1 MINADDVFNGRFF
14 PNKQLKY
21 LFSDPTTSNI
31 IEEFEENEDLG
42 GAYYRNTCT
51 HNSDFAILEDET
63 GYIAAGSH
71 GIVRRGK
78 YTDKD
83 GIEKNGAFKIFIST
97 NNLINPY
104 EQKFILYNLMEI
116 KYGIELMK
124 SIPESVVH
132 IELVNS
138 CKILKSTEGEDNFL
152 QGNDIFIV
160 GMEYGESFI
169 DFLKKSDPN
178 TFSTILSQ
186 SMDAFGNLN
195 RHGYFHR
202 DVKLQN
208 IVLVNRNGSYTPVI
222 IDFGR
227 TEYFNDGGIEEN
239 VHNIPIDAFY
249 LGLNALHNLNLSV
262 DQTRG
267 IRADVFT
274 HKKNKKKIIV
284 DLCWKFY
291 RILDTF
297 QPGNVDN
304 LIIYFA
310 SDLNDDFWDQ
320 NVYGVQSSFY
330 KFKKLLLKYHPDY
343 LEKGNLNDSD
353 IQKYIINRNINSG
366 RIKLPDNIYS
376 FPKQYFIDLL
386 KKELSMLPSIS
397 SSSFSRR
404 LPSAQL
410 KRSGYAP
417 HLQLSFSHKKR
428 SPLQLSSSYKKR
440 YPLQLYSSHTKRSPL
455 QLYSSYT
462 KRSPQQQYSSHKKR
476 SPLQLY
482 SSNTKRSPPQYTKKL
497 F

>member
-42 GAYYRNTCT
+42 SAYYRNTCT
-51 HNSDFAILEDET
+51 HNSDFTISEDET

-83 GIEKNGAFKIFIST
+83 GIGKNGAFKIFIST

-138 CKILKSTEGEDNFL
+138 CKILKSIEGEDNFL

-160 GMEYGESFI
+160 GMEYGESFV

-208 IVLVNRNGSYTPVI
+208 IVLVNRNGSFTPVI

-249 LGLNALHNLNLSV
+249 LGLNALHNLNSSI
-262 DQTRG
+262 DHTRG
-267 IRADVFT
+267 LRADGFT

-320 NVYGVQSSFY
+320 NVYGVRSSFY

-353 IQKYIINRNINSG
+353 IQKYIINRNINST

-397 SSSFSRR
+397 SSSFPRR
-404 LPSAQL
+404 LPSAPL

-417 HLQLSFSHKKR
+417 PIQLSSSHKKR
-428 SPLQLSSSYKKR
+428 SPLQQYSYHKN
-440 YPLQLYSSHTKRSPL
+440 RSPL
-455 QLYSSYT
+455 QLSSS
-462 KRSPQQQYSSHKKR
+462 RKKR

-482 SSNTKRSPPQYTKKL
+482 SSNTKRSPSQYTKKL